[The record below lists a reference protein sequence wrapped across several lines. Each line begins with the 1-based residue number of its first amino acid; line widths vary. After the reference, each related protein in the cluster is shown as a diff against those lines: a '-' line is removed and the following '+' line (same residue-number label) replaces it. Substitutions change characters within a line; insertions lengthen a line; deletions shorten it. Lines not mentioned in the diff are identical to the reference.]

1 MARADQGMGAGAT
14 GQQGGKHAGAT
25 EGLTETD
32 LAATIQGDNSL
43 QADDQHNVQNE
54 RKAQAEALKEGGAS
68 GDIVENAKRAA
79 DPDYRA
85 QKELGK
91 GNRYSE
97 DHPHNSDTSD
107 GDGGIGGT
115 DPDNA
120 THNDPAD
127 VNHDAWAARDDNAA

>member
-14 GQQGGKHAGAT
+14 GQQGAKAAGAT
-25 EGLTETD
+25 DGLTETD
-32 LAATIQGDNSL
+32 LAADIMGDNAL
-43 QADDQHNVQNE
+43 QADDQLNVQNE
-54 RKAQAEALKEGGAS
+54 RKAQAGAIQDTGAT

-91 GNRYSE
+91 GNRYGD
-97 DHPHNSDTSD
+97 DHPKNADASP
-107 GDGGIGGT
+107 DGGTAGL
-115 DPDNA
+115 DPDKA

-127 VNHDAWAARDDNAA
+127 VNHDAWKERKAG